1 MDFGC
6 FYKGKALFLY
16 SMPVLPRKEVFPL
29 SVMRGRAQ
37 SLGNVSLHTQTWLYF
52 MFKLS
57 TCCKTQT
64 KNWLLARMGNSMWLK
79 FRQAHNCVMKS
90 LKCIGKFIFL
100 SPLEK
105 LIRMGRAGILCWGF
119 NFCSLSLLAY
129 PLALSAGP
137 PAFTCLSM
145 TLFLLSASSMAPES

>member
-1 MDFGC
+1 MFLKVKHYFSIVCMFPQKRCIHSLWNERQGTEFGEC
-6 FYKGKALFLY
+6 
-16 SMPVLPRKEVFPL
+16 
-29 SVMRGRAQ
+29 
-37 SLGNVSLHTQTWLYF
+37 VSLQTHTWMYF

-64 KNWLLARMGNSMWLK
+64 KNWLLARIGNSMWLK

-90 LKCIGKFIFL
+90 LKCIGKLIFL

-105 LIRMGRAGILCWGF
+105 LIRMGRTGILCWGF
-119 NFCSLSLLAY
+119 NFCSLSLLTY

-137 PAFTCLSM
+137 AAFTCLSM

>member
-1 MDFGC
+1 MLDVS
-6 FYKGKALFLY
+6 KGKALFLY
-16 SMPVLPRKEVFPL
+16 SMYVSSEKTHSL
-29 SVMRGRAQ
+29 SLEWETGHRVWWMC
-37 SLGNVSLHTQTWLYF
+37 LLHTHTWMYF
-52 MFKLS
+52 VFKLS

-64 KNWLLARMGNSMWLK
+64 RNWLLARIGNSMWLQ

-105 LIRMGRAGILCWGF
+105 LIRMGRTGILCWGF
-119 NFCSLSLLAY
+119 NFCSLSLLTY

-137 PAFTCLSM
+137 AAFTCLSM